1 MTVSALSPQRI
12 VGQVDW
18 VLKKRRDARFIAIRS
33 PSRGAWP
40 QHLDCGERRFQIRWC
55 GSPLEMREVLSE
67 TPDDGVVILTDLQE
81 TDLGGDVLARLC
93 MERLFSIES
102 WRMLGDA
109 FQARK
114 LDPRLRGCDW
124 MADLLLENRPPEGY
138 APVPGGVLDADTA
151 WRTLLSSVLGIA
163 EARPDI
169 ETLLHWTVVDDGPYR
184 FVRLPDAAQKGIAGY
199 LRGVCGAAGELIIDT
214 LLAGNGGEAVALG
227 LVCEVVFSDGW
238 TNSDLLSAAVRLE
251 PLVGRSQIP
260 APAARLWAQAA
271 IRVARKQP
279 QFSRVIF
286 QQAEDVLRG
295 IHAFDHVVHSS
306 MLPAAFDVRLSEAAA
321 AIGPVLTAG
330 GSGEAMIRAEQAAFR
345 VFEHHQ
351 AALQPLRSE
360 RLRMALRLLRWIAAA
375 NASEAS
381 NFEDIALAYVAEGS
395 FVDWARTALLGG
407 DDLAPVSAVYVRLA
421 QEIRARRE
429 RQNQAFASAL
439 VQWNRQAS
447 PVRSLTPIEA
457 VLDRVVVSAA
467 SSAPVLLLVLDGM
480 SFPVF
485 RQLAGDL
492 ADEGWNELA
501 VDGAPL
507 HAAVSII
514 PTVTEVAR
522 ASLLCGRICQG
533 AANIEKSGFAS
544 HPGLMRITKSGPAP
558 ILFHKGELSNGG
570 ALADEVR
577 AALADARHRFVAIV
591 YNAVDDHLSG
601 ADQARPRW
609 SLDNMQLL
617 RPIFHEA
624 RNAGRMVVMTADHGH
639 VLEDGS
645 RQAGKGTGDRWRPMD
660 VTADGEMAFTGARVL
675 SPDGAKEVL
684 VPWSELL
691 RYGGKK
697 AGYHGGATPQ
707 EVLVPLAVFS
717 AANDAPLWEFSPP
730 ATPEWWNSVPLPMEV
745 PTPKPTA
752 EIRRRPKKGPL
763 AASQPTLFAEQPLPN
778 PTVPESG
785 SPSPDAG
792 WIGRLMTCD
801 IYEAQCK
808 LAGKGAARN
817 EDVRAVL
824 AALEARG
831 RLPRTALARQI
842 GIPLFR
848 LNGLLSNVRRLINV
862 DQSPI
867 LVVDDAGDWVELDVR
882 QLAAQF
888 EIKV

>member
-1 MTVSALSPQRI
+1 M
-12 VGQVDW
+12 
-18 VLKKRRDARFIAIRS
+18 
-33 PSRGAWP
+33 
-40 QHLDCGERRFQIRWC
+40 
-55 GSPLEMREVLSE
+55 
-67 TPDDGVVILTDLQE
+67 
-81 TDLGGDVLARLC
+81 
-93 MERLFSIES
+93 
-102 WRMLGDA
+102 
-109 FQARK
+109 
-114 LDPRLRGCDW
+114 
-124 MADLLLENRPPEGY
+124 
-138 APVPGGVLDADTA
+138 
-151 WRTLLSSVLGIA
+151 
-163 EARPDI
+163 
-169 ETLLHWTVVDDGPYR
+169 
-184 FVRLPDAAQKGIAGY
+184 
-199 LRGVCGAAGELIIDT
+199 
-214 LLAGNGGEAVALG
+214 
-227 LVCEVVFSDGW
+227 
-238 TNSDLLSAAVRLE
+238 
-251 PLVGRSQIP
+251 GRSQIP
-260 APAARLWAQAA
+260 ASAARLWAQTA
-271 IRVARKQP
+271 IRVARKQA
-279 QFSRVIF
+279 QSSRLIF

-295 IHAFDHVVHSS
+295 IHAFDHVIHSS
-306 MLPAAFDVRLSEAAA
+306 LLPAAFDVRLSEAAA
-321 AIGPVLTAG
+321 AIGHALAARG
-330 GSGEAMIRAEQAAFR
+330 GSDETMPRAEQAASR

-360 RLRMALRLLRWIAAA
+360 CLRMALRLLRWIAAA
-375 NASEAS
+375 STSEALS
-381 NFEDIALAYVAEGS
+381 FEDIALAYVAEGS

-439 VQWNRQAS
+439 AQWNRQAS

-485 RQLAGDL
+485 RQLTQDL

-544 HPGLMRITKSGPAP
+544 HPGLVRITKSGPAP
-558 ILFHKGELSNGG
+558 VLFHKGELSNGG
-570 ALADEVR
+570 ALADDVR
-577 AALADARHRFVAIV
+577 AALADARHRLVAIV

-609 SLDNMQLL
+609 SLDDMQLL

-624 RNAGRMVVMTADHGH
+624 RNAGRMIVMTADHGH

-645 RQAGKGTGDRWRPMD
+645 RQAGKGMGDRWRPMD
-660 VTADGEMAFTGARVL
+660 VAADGEMAFTGARVL

-717 AANDAPLWEFSPP
+717 ATNDAPIWEFSPP
-730 ATPEWWNSVPLPMEV
+730 ATPEWWNSVPLPMEA
-745 PTPKPTA
+745 PKPKLAA
-752 EIRRRPKKGPL
+752 EVRRRPKKAPP
-763 AASQPTLFAEQPLPN
+763 AAIQPTLFSEKPR
-778 PTVPESG
+778 PES
-785 SPSPDAG
+785 SPPSPDAR
-792 WIGRLMTCD
+792 WIDGLMTCE

-824 AALEARG
+824 AALEERG

-848 LNGLLSNVRRLINV
+848 LNGLLSNVRRLVNV

-867 LVVDDAGDWVELDVR
+867 LVVDDAGDWVELDMK

>member
-1 MTVSALSPQRI
+1 VTVGALSPQRI
-12 VGQVDW
+12 VGQIDW
-18 VLKKRRDARFIAIRS
+18 VLKKRHDARFIAIRS
-33 PSRGAWP
+33 PLPGAWP
-40 QHLDCGERRFQIRWC
+40 QYVDCGERRFKVRWC
-55 GSPLEMREVLSE
+55 SSSLEMREVLSE
-67 TPDDGVVILTDLQE
+67 TPDDGIVILTALQE

-151 WRTLLSSVLGIA
+151 WRTLLSSTLGLL
-163 EARPDI
+163 EARPDL
-169 ETLLHWTVVDDGPYR
+169 ETLLHWTVTDDGPYR
-184 FVRLPDAAQKGIAGY
+184 FARLPDAVQKGISEY
-199 LRGVCGAAGELIIDT
+199 LRSVCGAAGELVIST
-214 LLAGNGGEAVALG
+214 LIAGNGGEAVALG

-238 TNSDLLSAAVRLE
+238 TTSDLLSAAVRLE

-260 APAARLWAQAA
+260 APAARLWAQTA

-279 QFSRVIF
+279 QSSRSIF

-295 IHAFDHVVHSS
+295 VHAFDHVIHSS
-306 MLPAAFDVRLSEAAA
+306 LLPAAFDVRLSEAAA
-321 AIGPVLTAG
+321 AIGDALTVRESA
-330 GSGEAMIRAEQAAFR
+330 ETMLRAEQAAAR

-351 AALQPLRSE
+351 ASLQPLRSE
-360 RLRMALRLLRWIAAA
+360 RLRMALRLLRWVAAA
-375 NASEAS
+375 STCEALD
-381 NFEDIALAYVAEGS
+381 FEAIALAYVAEGS

-439 VQWNRQAS
+439 VQWNKQAS

-485 RQLAGDL
+485 RQLAEGL

-533 AANIEKSGFAS
+533 AANIEKSGFAG
-544 HPGLMRITKSGPAP
+544 HPGLVRITKSGPAP
-558 ILFHKGELSNGG
+558 VLFHKGDLSNGG
-570 ALADEVR
+570 ALADDVR
-577 AALADARHRFVAIV
+577 AALADARHRLVAIV

-609 SLDNMQLL
+609 SLDDMQLL

-624 RNAGRMVVMTADHGH
+624 RNAGRMIVMTADHGH

-645 RQAGKGTGDRWRPMD
+645 RLAGKGMGDRWRPID
-660 VTADGEMAFTGARVL
+660 VAADGEIAFTGTRVL
-675 SPDGAKEVL
+675 SPNGAKEVL

-730 ATPEWWNSVPLPMEV
+730 ATPEWWNSVPLPMEA
-745 PTPKPTA
+745 PKPKLPA
-752 EIRRRPKKGPL
+752 ETRRRAKKASP
-763 AASQPTLFAEQPLPN
+763 AASQPTLFSEQPRPVS
-778 PTVPESG
+778 PP
-785 SPSPDAG
+785 PSPAAG
-792 WIGRLMTCD
+792 WIDGLMTCE

-817 EDVRAVL
+817 EDVRSVL
-824 AALEARG
+824 VALEERG

-867 LVVDDAGDWVELDVR
+867 LVIDDAGDWVELDMK